1 MFENIMILVV
11 VPVLLLCIAA
21 ITLMGKGD
29 WMISPIRRMSAEER
43 AKYNLVR
50 VRVVSALLL
59 LYLAIALPIVCYL
72 QANEYVMLVV
82 IIPPAILHFI
92 LFYTWCKR

>member
-1 MFENIMILVV
+1 MNEDVIVLIV
-11 VPVLLLCIAA
+11 VPILLLCLAVV
-21 ITLMGKGD
+21 TLMGRGD

-50 VRVVSALLL
+50 VRVVSAVLLIYIAVALPL
-59 LYLAIALPIVCYL
+59 LYYL
-72 QANEYVMLVV
+72 QATKYVMLAV

>member
-1 MFENIMILVV
+1 MNEDVIVLIV
-11 VPVLLLCIAA
+11 VPILLLCLAVV
-21 ITLMGKGD
+21 TLMGRGD

-50 VRVVSALLL
+50 VRVVSAVLLI
-59 LYLAIALPIVCYL
+59 YIAVALPLLCYL
-72 QANEYVMLVV
+72 QATQYVMLAV

-92 LFYTWCKR
+92 LIYTWCKR